1 MTRYVVEALQPFE
14 IEADHGDG
22 QSMENQA
29 EEDYDDGQSVENQAE
44 EDGQTLENLA
54 EEDGQNRKTRQR
66 DHHCGHCGKNFQV
79 GQYCCNGH

>member
-44 EDGQTLENLA
+44 V
-54 EEDGQNRKTRQR
+54 DGQNRKTRQR